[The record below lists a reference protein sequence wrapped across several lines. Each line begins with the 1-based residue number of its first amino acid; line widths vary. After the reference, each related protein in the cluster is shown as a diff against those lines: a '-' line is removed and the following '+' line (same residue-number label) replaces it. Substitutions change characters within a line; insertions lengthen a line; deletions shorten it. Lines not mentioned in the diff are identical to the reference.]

1 MGQPH
6 PGTVPVSPGRL
17 IDVATLLTLS
27 SRDAPEHQERLRRA
41 VSTAYYAIFHTLANS
56 NADALIGA
64 APNGS
69 NTLAAW
75 NRTYRALEHGTARSR
90 FQNTNQMAS
99 FPNTVKEFGD
109 TFSRLQ
115 RERQT
120 ADYDPGATFTVSG
133 ALRTIDQARQA
144 ILIFHSIP
152 PEIRRNLAT
161 YILLG
166 NRPE

>member
-27 SRDAPEHQERLRRA
+27 SRDVPEHQERLRRA
-41 VSTAYYAIFHTLANS
+41 VSTAYYAMFHTLANF
-56 NADALIGA
+56 NAQALIGD
-64 APNGS
+64 APNDS
-69 NTLAAW
+69 NDVAAW

-90 FQNTNQMAS
+90 FQNSSHMAS
-99 FPNTVKEFGD
+99 FPDTVREFGD

-120 ADYDPGATFTVSG
+120 ADYNPDITFTVSG
-133 ALRTIDQARQA
+133 ALWTIDQARQA
-144 ILIFHSIP
+144 ILKFAGTSL
-152 PEIRRNLAT
+152 EIRRDLAT
-161 YILLG
+161 YILFG